1 MVGVVQGSAQVP
13 RLHIAGAALLP
24 TLPVSS
30 TFRGTQGSC
39 GLSVGRGVTCASS
52 PLRSIASQ
60 TTSPSF
66 GAVSPCATEEPPS
79 EAHGGGTD
87 RREGKVAFTDSMGSP
102 SVVEATSEPPIFFVS
117 TLRAVPQWL
126 ELTSRLVE
134 RGNAGTMMGA

>member
-1 MVGVVQGSAQVP
+1 MWPLSGAWCDLRLFTLKVDRLPDHLPIVRCGV
-13 RLHIAGAALLP
+13 ALCH
-24 TLPVSS
+24 
-30 TFRGTQGSC
+30 R
-39 GLSVGRGVTCASS
+39 
-52 PLRSIASQ
+52 
-60 TTSPSF
+60 
-66 GAVSPCATEEPPS
+66 EPPS